1 MATAAA
7 RPPGLIFKLIDYIE
21 LFDQTG
27 RVTREDKR
35 DPKHAATQPI
45 LQRLDISKDHW
56 LELSISFESR
66 SKELYSVTV
75 LATLVLATL
84 WRSKKLYSV
93 TVLATL

>member
-66 SKELYSVTV
+66 SKELYSATV
-75 LATLVLATL
+75 LATL
-84 WRSKKLYSV
+84 WHSKELYSV